1 MKSKIKTQ
9 WIAYHII
16 MRMHIL
22 EASSQHHINENDNEE
37 GSYFISNFNKYKSL
51 AKYEIN

>member
-1 MKSKIKTQ
+1 
-9 WIAYHII
+9 
-16 MRMHIL
+16 MRVYIL
-22 EASSQHHINENDNEE
+22 EASSQYHMNEYDNEE